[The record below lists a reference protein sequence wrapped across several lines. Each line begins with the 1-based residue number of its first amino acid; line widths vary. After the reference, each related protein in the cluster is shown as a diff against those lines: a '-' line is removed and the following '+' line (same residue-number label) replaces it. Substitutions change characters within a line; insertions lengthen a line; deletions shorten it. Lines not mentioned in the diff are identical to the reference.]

1 MKHVVVILPEAKEDI
16 IDIYLYCAEHNSIA
30 RANTLLDGLEEKCA
44 SLSNNPG
51 CGHTVP
57 ELKRVYVESFR
68 EVHFKPYR
76 IIYQVSNEKVYVH
89 AILDGRRE
97 LQELLERRI
106 IRQN

>member
-1 MKHVVVILPEAKEDI
+1 MKHAVVILPEAKEDI
-16 IDIYLYCAEHNSIA
+16 VDIYLYCAEHDSIA
-30 RANTLLDGLEEKCA
+30 RANTLLDGLEEKCD
-44 SLSNNPG
+44 SLCSNPER
-51 CGHTVP
+51 GHSVP

-68 EVHFKPYR
+68 EIHFQLFR

-106 IRQN
+106 IR